1 MKKLRFWAIILGLV
15 IVVAVAWY
23 WFGGNGNNKIV
34 YRTDKV
40 DRGQILVSITATGT
54 LDADTTVDVGTQVSG
69 TIAKLYADFN
79 SVVKKGQLLA
89 QLDPTFLQANVE
101 QQQANVDRSQASVDD
116 AQRTYKRT
124 NDLFAKGLA
133 SQADLDA
140 ATTTLQTN
148 QAALRQ
154 AKAAMLGSKV
164 NLQYATI
171 YSPISGVVISR
182 NVDVGQTVAASLSA
196 PTLFQIANDLTKMQL
211 QASIDEAD
219 IGSVKVGQRATFRV
233 DAYPDQDFIG
243 SVRQIRLAP
252 VTTQNVVTYNVIID
266 VSNPDLKL
274 MPGMT
279 ATVTV
284 EVDRR
289 DDVVR
294 VPLQALRFT
303 PPNAQLASADQS
315 APSQAADPDTTAGSR
330 PHHWRDSTGASGGA
344 LAAEGPGQGRWR
356 QRGDSARGGLTGQ
369 MAASGGPRSGQ
380 KSANFGRVWVLR
392 NGNPAPVRVI
402 KGIQDTRY
410 AEVVR
415 SDLKEGDEVIVGTSG
430 GNTSS
435 TSSSQNQQNPFM
447 PRFPGGGGGGRH

>member
-15 IVVAVAWY
+15 IVVVVAWY
-23 WFGGNGNNKIV
+23 WFGSSANSKVV

-40 DRGQILVSITATGT
+40 DRGTILVSITATGT

-101 QQQANVDRSQASVDD
+101 QQQANVDRAQASVDD

-124 NDLFAKGLA
+124 SDLFAKGLA
-133 SQADLDA
+133 AQSDLDA
-140 ATTTLQTN
+140 ATTALQTN

-154 AKAAMLGSKV
+154 AQAAMLGSKV

-219 IGSVKVGQRATFRV
+219 IGSVKVGQHVTFRV
-233 DAYPDQDFIG
+233 DAYPDQDFVG
-243 SVRQIRLAP
+243 SVRQVRLAP

-303 PPNAQLASADQS
+303 PPNVQLASVDQS
-315 APSQAADPDTTAGSR
+315 SPAPAADPDSSGNGR
-330 PHHWRDSTGASGGA
+330 QHHWRDSTGAGGGA
-344 LAAEGPGQGRWR
+344 QAAEGQGRWR
-356 QRGDSARGGLTGQ
+356 QRSDSAHGGQAGQ
-369 MAASGGPRSGQ
+369 VAAGGSHSGQ
-380 KSANFGRVWVLR
+380 KSANFGRVW
-392 NGNPAPVRVI
+392 
-402 KGIQDTRY
+402 
-410 AEVVR
+410 
-415 SDLKEGDEVIVGTSG
+415 
-430 GNTSS
+430 
-435 TSSSQNQQNPFM
+435 
-447 PRFPGGGGGGRH
+447 